1 MHAVS
6 SDPIDHGTGSLVVTN
21 LEVGFGGNIAV
32 AGVSFRVD
40 PGEIVALIGPNG
52 AGKTTIIDAITGLV
66 DSTGSVVHAGRRLDR
81 LSTYQR
87 ARLGVV
93 RTFQTLDLFDDLTVR
108 QNVELETRERH
119 WWRWLPALFAAH
131 DPVPAVEHALEL
143 VGLTAEADRLPDE
156 LPLGRR
162 RLVDLARAM
171 ARDPRVL
178 LLDEP
183 TSGLGREDAD
193 MVGATVQAIADRG
206 PGVLLIEHDVDL
218 VFRVADRVI
227 ALDFG
232 AVIAAGTPDE
242 VRHNERVAATYLGS
256 RAGSGVSTPPRRT
269 LDPASNGRALLT
281 LRDVSAGYDAADV
294 VRGMDLDVRAGE
306 VAALV
311 GPNGAG
317 KSTLLRRI
325 IGLVEGSRG
334 SILLDGEPID
344 SLPAHRR
351 AKAGIALVPE
361 GRALFPQLTVRQN
374 LRLGDGSRND
384 DLDRILAVFPALEGL
399 LDRRAGLLSGG
410 EQQMLA
416 IGRALAAEPRVLL
429 VDEMSQGL
437 APTVVD
443 ELFRSLLQL
452 ADEKNLAVLVVE
464 QYVEQALASVHQVH
478 VMIRGEIER
487 SGVPFTEGL
496 TTADILAVYLGDG
509 PASVL

>member
-6 SDPIDHGTGSLVVTN
+6 SDPEDHATGSLVVTN

-32 AGVSFRVD
+32 AGVTFRVD
-40 PGEIVALIGPNG
+40 AGEIVALIGPNG
-52 AGKTTIIDAITGLV
+52 AGKTTIVDAITGLV
-66 DSTGSVVHAGRRLDR
+66 DSTGSVVHDGRRLDR
-81 LSTYQR
+81 LSTYRR

-119 WWRWLPALFAAH
+119 WWRWLPALFTPPE
-131 DPVPAVEHALEL
+131 PVAAVEHALDL
-143 VGLTAEADRLPDE
+143 VGLSADADRLPDE

-242 VRHNERVAATYLGS
+242 VRRNERVAATYLGS
-256 RAGSGVSTPPRRT
+256 RAGTSARPSTTRR
-269 LDPASNGRALLT
+269 PAPDRPVRLS
-281 LRDVSAGYDAADV
+281 LRDVSAGYDATDV
-294 VRGMDLDVRAGE
+294 VRGMNLDVRSGE
-306 VAALV
+306 LAALV

-325 IGLVEGSRG
+325 VGLVEGSRG

-344 SLPAHRR
+344 TMPPHRR

-361 GRALFPQLTVRQN
+361 GRALFRQLSVRQN
-374 LRLGDGSRND
+374 LRLGDGSRTD
-384 DLDRILAVFPALEGL
+384 DLDRILTVFPALEGL
-399 LDRRAGLLSGG
+399 LDRKAGLLSGG

-437 APTVVD
+437 APTIVD
-443 ELFRSLLQL
+443 ELFRSLQQL
-452 ADEKNLAVLVVE
+452 ADEKDLAVLVVE

-487 SGVPFTEGL
+487 RGVPFTDGL
-496 TTADILAVYLGDG
+496 STADILAVYLGDG